1 MKKILFSLCTLTLLL
16 VTACNLDLK
25 PTSSISTEE
34 ALRSMDDAQKLRRDI
49 YITMH
54 DQGDDMPPRTQEIS
68 LYFDTVKDQVEP
80 DAYSIDNYCYFITE
94 HSKSMSY
101 DGYMEFLF
109 EPKTNDL
116 VFSYTR
122 AREEGEEHEWR
133 YYYDENGKCIETKS
147 NSQET
152 DEGFYD
158 KRAAKDYV
166 AIMKFLLEE

>member
-1 MKKILFSLCTLTLLL
+1 VAQEVHEYQKRDVHIVLHALGILWPPMT
-16 VTACNLDLK
+16 
-25 PTSSISTEE
+25 TEYKFNFE
-34 ALRSMDDAQKLRRDI
+34 TRVVELPDQRR
-49 YITMH
+49 H
-54 DQGDDMPPRTQEIS
+54 
-68 LYFDTVKDQVEP
+68 
-80 DAYSIDNYCYFITE
+80 DNYCYFISE

-147 NSQET
+147 NSEET